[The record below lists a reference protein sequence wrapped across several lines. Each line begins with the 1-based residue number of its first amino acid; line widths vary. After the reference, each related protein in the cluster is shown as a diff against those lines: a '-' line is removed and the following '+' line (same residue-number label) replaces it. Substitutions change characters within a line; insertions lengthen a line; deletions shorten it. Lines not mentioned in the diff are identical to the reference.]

1 MTAPTPEQVFTA
13 FHALVA
19 KWEGGLTDHPSDPG
33 GITNFGISIV
43 FLQDVASTQ
52 EGRDFLDRID
62 VSLPV
67 TPNTIRRLTSE
78 QAKNIMKYEFWLKPN
93 LSELPPLVSGC
104 LYDLGV
110 NAGMG
115 RSAIILQE
123 AINHVSGRSVIANY
137 AGNVGPLTRR
147 YAHELASAGRQL
159 ELVMADMDKREAWY
173 RRLVEQKP
181 SSQVFLKGWLNRTND
196 CRATLVRLAAEW
208 GIA

>member
-1 MTAPTPEQVFTA
+1 MAAPTPELVFA
-13 FHALVA
+13 SIHALVA

-43 FLQDVASTQ
+43 FLQGVASTQ
-52 EGRDFLDRID
+52 DGRDFLDRID
-62 VSLPV
+62 VRLPV
-67 TPNTIRRLTSE
+67 TPDTIRRLTSE
-78 QAKNIMKYEFWLKPN
+78 QAKGIMKWEFWVKPN
-93 LSELPPLVSGC
+93 LAELPPLIGCC

-123 AINHVSGRSVIANY
+123 AINHVSGRDVIASY

-147 YAHELASAGRQL
+147 YAHELSAAGRQL
-159 ELVMADMDKREAWY
+159 ELALADMDKSEAWY

-181 SSQVFLKGWLNRTND
+181 SSQVFLNGWLNRTND
-196 CRATLVRLAAEW
+196 CRATLARLAAEW